1 MGDPLPA
8 VEYIQ
13 ILRQTGDKRQHTA
26 CVEMSVKGEQS
37 TKQHPGK
44 KVTGLYVCSG
54 QKVSENH
61 RVGVVCT
68 DVVASAIT
76 LIMQS
81 TVVCTLVHMT

>member
-8 VEYIQ
+8 AQYIQ
-13 ILRQTGDKRQHTA
+13 ILLQTGDKRQHTA

-54 QKVSENH
+54 QKVSKTIGLES
-61 RVGVVCT
+61 
-68 DVVASAIT
+68 SAQT
-76 LIMQS
+76 WW
-81 TVVCTLVHMT
+81 LVQLL